1 MFDAEISTVIKA
13 RRPTPARSDR
23 CNGYPRNRTVPACVR
38 RRDRSRRSASATCV
52 ARASLRG
59 REFGRWSKSREDWR
73 RGTRSSSACT
83 NRDLPMPGSPEI
95 GTTWHS
101 PVWTRRQRRARMS
114 ICSSRPTSSVSPATR
129 RASSQ
134 LSEASAAIESVPCHL
149 RVGGEILFL
158 GECYVHRTP
167 KSKPRHD

>member
-23 CNGYPRNRTVPACVR
+23 CNGYPRNRTAPACVR
-38 RRDRSRRSASATCV
+38 RGREADRSRRSASAPCV

-101 PVWTRRQRRARMS
+101 PVWTRRQRRAAWRQVRDAVRTMPC
-114 ICSSRPTSSVSPATR
+114 ILLGRIALNVGLRATFR
-129 RASSQ
+129 NPGLMR
-134 LSEASAAIESVPCHL
+134 
-149 RVGGEILFL
+149 
-158 GECYVHRTP
+158 
-167 KSKPRHD
+167 